1 MMTHI
6 GYTPLL
12 FLLPLI
18 FILCVFYVRTVEKKQ
33 HVEDKMLAINESCF
47 VAAFTSK
54 GFLVDSNNKFN
65 TFFTCN
71 PIGLQH
77 ADLVFLE
84 DFDRNQ
90 YYELWQKLL
99 SGEQVTGAFRFKA
112 LDGSEKWAK
121 CSYTPVRAKGRA
133 VHKVLLVGSDTT
145 EDRKN
150 RLELQR
156 KNIYLEHAAK
166 IIRHDMHS
174 GICTYIPRGVKSI
187 RRRLTEEDITRLRL
201 DAPLKLLEEG
211 LIHTQ
216 MVYKGVYE
224 FTNLVKKNAEMS
236 KEYVGLQDL
245 LLDYL
250 SRTSYSDQVVI
261 DSLPTLEVNES
272 LFCTAID
279 NLIRNGLKY
288 NDSPSKAVT
297 VTMIGEDHLAVI
309 DNGRGLTQKIFE
321 TLCNPYE
328 RKKGQREPGSG
339 LGLNITKAILTEHGF
354 HMFIEE
360 KERGTTVKIRI
371 K

>member
-1 MMTHI
+1 MTAYV
-6 GYTPLL
+6 GYALLL
-12 FLLPLI
+12 FLFPLT
-18 FILCVFYVRTVEKKQ
+18 FILYAIYVQIVAKKQ
-33 HVEDKMLAINESCF
+33 HVDDKMAAINESCF

-54 GFLVDSNNKFN
+54 GFLVDSNDKFN
-65 TFFTCN
+65 NFFTCKPVN
-71 PIGLQH
+71 LQH

-84 DFDRNQ
+84 DFDRDQ

-99 SGEQVTGAFRFKA
+99 SGEQVTGTFRFKA
-112 LDGSEKWAK
+112 LDDSEKWAK
-121 CSYTPVRAKGRA
+121 CSYTPVRAKGGA
-133 VHKVLLVGSDTT
+133 VHKILLVGSDTT

-187 RRRLTEEDITRLRL
+187 RRRLTEEDITKLRL

-236 KEYVGLQDL
+236 KEYTGLQDL

-261 DSLPTLEVNES
+261 GPLPTLEVNES

-288 NDSPSKAVT
+288 NDSPSKVVT
-297 VTMIGEDHLAVI
+297 ITTVGEDHLAII
-309 DNGRGLTQKIFE
+309 DNGRGLTQKSFE
-321 TLCNPYE
+321 TLCSPYE
-328 RKKGQREPGSG
+328 RKKGQKEPGSG

-360 KERGTTVKIRI
+360 QERGTVVKIRI
-371 K
+371 R